1 MKIRSKLLLLLLLVS
16 ILPLLAVQLNG
27 LDSLRLLADNIGGEV
42 RHELV
47 QKSSVELKRLVED
60 HARVLAKQR
69 KIVELNLRQL
79 SAELSL
85 WIQDREAYTLPEV
98 LLYSGLRNEESEKI
112 RLFKK
117 YSPKSWSG
125 MHRNLRI
132 NFSTLRY
139 TPGPASFADIIP
151 TESMS
156 AVLPLFKNIEMNN
169 PELNLWIRAEFLSG
183 ESLSYP
189 ALSFTNKMHSGVSTV
204 NIGSEINWSPPRKDI
219 VTGKTVLTASVSII
233 SKDGSNI
240 GVISTDVPLD
250 TLLHGYN
257 HLNVFSHNIFS
268 VLAKVETGTEGNKK
282 VMVVAKE
289 LPAGNDHSMMKMN
302 MWMPSI
308 NQEQLVSSGSTTFDK
323 FRTLLEQGK
332 SGVVSM
338 PYKDVE
344 SIWAF
349 SAPDKSGVALIL
361 ILPHSDVVDPAQKA
375 EASIHASINAQLK
388 GLVYILVC
396 VVLLVTLLAFFMSR
410 RFTKSILILAE
421 GVKRISSGDF
431 TAHVEVATADEVG
444 ELADNFNN
452 MVPSLREHIEIKSA
466 LDVAMEVQT
475 NLLPQKSPI
484 IDAFDIHGESRY
496 CDELGG
502 DYFDYIK
509 PYGDNDSICFAV
521 GDVSGHGIQS
531 AMLMGSARGY
541 LRARMINDGEL
552 GKIMTDVNRLIA
564 SDTYK
569 TGQFMTMMMVEL
581 EPKTKRL
588 RWVRAGHEPA
598 LIFDPITGDF
608 IELIGDGLALGIMD
622 ETSYGE
628 SQYDDF
634 RSGQIL
640 ILGTDGI
647 WEASNED
654 GEFFG
659 KQRLRDVIAI
669 GKDNPA
675 IEIVN
680 SVLDAVQKFTG
691 KKPQEDDLTIV
702 VIKSY

>member
-16 ILPLLAVQLNG
+16 ILPLLAVQFNG
-27 LDSLRLLADNIGGEV
+27 LDSMRLLADSIGGEV

-60 HARVLAKQR
+60 HARVLEKQR

-85 WIQDREAYTLPEV
+85 WIQDRGAYTPPEV
-98 LLYSGLRNEESEKI
+98 LLYSDPKNEESEKI
-112 RLFKK
+112 RLAKK

-125 MHRNLRI
+125 MHRNLRL
-132 NFSTLRY
+132 NFRTLRY
-139 TPGPASFADIIP
+139 MPGPASFADIVPI
-151 TESMS
+151 EYMS
-156 AVLPLFKNIEMNN
+156 SVLPLFKNTERNN

-189 ALSFTNKMHSGVSTV
+189 ALSFVDKMHSAVSTV
-204 NIGSEINWSPPRKDI
+204 NKGSEINWSSPRKDV

-233 SKDGSNI
+233 SKDGTKL
-240 GVISTDVPLD
+240 GVLSTDVPLD

-257 HLNVFSHNIFS
+257 HLNAFSHNIFS
-268 VLAKVETGTEGNKK
+268 VLAKAKTDVDGNKK
-282 VMVVAKE
+282 VMVVAEE
-289 LPAGNDHSMMKMN
+289 LPAGNRHSMMKMN
-302 MWMPSI
+302 MWMPSL
-308 NQEQLVSSGSTTFDK
+308 NQEQLTSSGSAEFEK
-323 FRTLLEQGK
+323 FQTLLEQGK
-332 SGVVSM
+332 SGVMSM
-338 PYKDVE
+338 PYKDIE

-349 SAPDKSGVALIL
+349 SAPDKRGVALIL
-361 ILPHSDVVDPAQKA
+361 ILPHSDVVEPALKV
-375 EASIHASINAQLK
+375 EASIHTSINEQLK

-410 RFTKSILILAE
+410 RFTESILILAK
-421 GVKRISSGDF
+421 GVKRISTGDF
-431 TAHVEVATADEVG
+431 AAHVEVKTTDEVG
-444 ELADNFNN
+444 ELADNFNK

-466 LDVAMEVQT
+466 IDVAMEVQT
-475 NLLPQKSPI
+475 NLLPQKSPV
-484 IDAFDIHGESRY
+484 IDLFDIHGESRY

-509 PYGDNDSICFAV
+509 TYGDNDRICFAV

-581 EPKTKRL
+581 DPHTKRL

-598 LIFDPITGDF
+598 LIFDPLTGDF
-608 IELIGDGLALGIMD
+608 IELVGDGLALGIMD
-622 ETSYGE
+622 ESCYFV

-634 RSGQIL
+634 GAGQIL

-659 KQRLRDVIAI
+659 KQRLKEVIAI
-669 GKDNPA
+669 GKDKPA
-675 IEIVN
+675 VEIVN
-680 SVLDAVQKFTG
+680 SVLDAVQRFTG